1 MGVFFVG
8 NCIFFATSGCGLM
21 SLAQHGAQGVGQPAL
36 ENKAVRE
43 LTALGLVEA
52 KKLVESAPATIKE
65 ALPKDASRDMV
76 KKLPQGFR
84 RS

>member
-1 MGVFFVG
+1 
-8 NCIFFATSGCGLM
+8 M
-21 SLAQHGAQGVGQPAL
+21 SLAQHGAQEVGQPAL
-36 ENKAVRE
+36 EDKAVRK

>member
-8 NCIFFATSGCGLM
+8 KCIFFATRGCGSM

-36 ENKAVRE
+36 EDKAVRE